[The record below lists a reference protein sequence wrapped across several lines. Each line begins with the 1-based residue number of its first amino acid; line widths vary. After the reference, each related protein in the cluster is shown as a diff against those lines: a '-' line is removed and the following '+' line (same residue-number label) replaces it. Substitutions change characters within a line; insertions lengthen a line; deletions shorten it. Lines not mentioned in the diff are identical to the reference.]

1 MELVETALFTS
12 FFDFV
17 KIKIGINYNISPL
30 EAARANLKAQR
41 DSVRISI
48 LDLLWFYRKKL
59 EKSYLNWILKQDSLK
74 IYLSNGSNILYF
86 MCALSQF

>member
-48 LDLLWFYRKKL
+48 LDLLWFYGK
-59 EKSYLNWILKQDSLK
+59 
-74 IYLSNGSNILYF
+74 
-86 MCALSQF
+86 